1 VPIHRL
7 LENQGFEP
15 EQIRAMATAFDE
27 TLRALKLVDRTD
39 PLTDIVATKVIEV
52 AQTGER
58 DPQRIRDRVLQALVT
73 R

>member
-1 VPIHRL
+1 MPIYRL

-15 EQIRAMATAFDE
+15 EHVLAMATAFDE

-39 PLTDIVATKVIEV
+39 PLSDIVAAKVIEV

>member
-1 VPIHRL
+1 MPIHRL

-15 EQIRAMATAFDE
+15 EHILAMATAFDE

-52 AQTGER
+52 ARTGER